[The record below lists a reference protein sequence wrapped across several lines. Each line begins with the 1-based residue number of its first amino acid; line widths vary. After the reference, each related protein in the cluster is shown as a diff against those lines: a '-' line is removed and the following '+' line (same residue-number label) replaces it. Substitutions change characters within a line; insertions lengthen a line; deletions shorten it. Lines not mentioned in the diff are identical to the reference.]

1 MLSIM
6 PTTTTTTLAR
16 VLLGAVLIA
25 VLAAAPIWARAQ
37 STAPQK
43 PANEQVIVPE
53 VERRDVPLP
62 RFPSKDF
69 EIGLFA
75 GTYASQ
81 NFGTAPVYG
90 VKLGYHVTED
100 VFVEARYASTTVTDE
115 AFRRI
120 LPGGIFR
127 EETERVSYYS
137 LSAGYNVL
145 PGEVFIGSRHAKA
158 TAIYLMG
165 GIGSTDFVDQRKQT
179 LSFGLGV
186 RLMLAER
193 WAVNVDMRDHLYSID
208 LLGER
213 DSTQNLE
220 LTAGLSYFF

>member
-1 MLSIM
+1 M
-6 PTTTTTTLAR
+6 PSNTTTILAR
-16 VLLGAVLIA
+16 LLLGAALVA

-37 STAPQK
+37 DTAAPK
-43 PANEQVIVPE
+43 PANEQVIVPQ

-69 EIGLFA
+69 EVGVFA

-81 NFGTAPVYG
+81 NFGTAPVFG
-90 VKLGYHVTED
+90 LKLGYHVTED
-100 VFVEARYASTTVTDE
+100 VFVEGRYASTTVTDE
-115 AFRRI
+115 AFRRV
-120 LPGGIFR
+120 LPGGIFP
-127 EETERVSYYS
+127 EETERISYYS

-220 LTAGLSYFF
+220 LTGGLSFFF